1 MPASHYRRN
10 AVLGSVLQR
19 MLHRQY
25 SRAWLTWRSSII
37 HANYRR
43 ESVASMQL
51 VIQSS
56 RSIALRAL
64 LLRLSTAQRASVERC
79 WRQWHK
85 HLHTARAGIEVAAA
99 VRSASAATATATQQ
113 LHTANTTVQL
123 QAVKSLTALLR
134 TREVLA
140 VTRAWRLWTAAVA
153 RHRTATAAAA
163 ATAAAGSQQA
173 LQHQSAVRV
182 LASLLRQRALRSLSR
197 AFNTWRSAGEVSV
210 LLATAAATA
219 AAAEQQRRDSHDAD
233 TAAAA
238 VAQAQQA
245 QAARAKQLLKRV
257 MTRWSDACLGKAWSA
272 WTAHTAVMRLAAA
285 AAQERELNQQ
295 QLVIRDSR
303 AKAAA
308 AKQLAGVCA
317 RSVARRCTKAVSAWK
332 AAVAAAQQQEAGQ
345 QQVQH
350 FTVKQSHRTE
360 RLVRLQSGKQHQRL
374 LLRVFSVWR
383 EAARS
388 ARSLHT
394 LRSIALQRLQLLLVS
409 RQKLAKAQ
417 ALRQWL
423 TAVHPPAAPQ
433 HVRAQLQ
440 LARVLARLHRRHQAQ
455 ALISLRLAC
464 AAARVAQAE
473 SAHQCALLRAVL
485 VRWQRA
491 QLHTAWTAWRTAV
504 AVMRSSE
511 SSSSSSR
518 AAQSAVGATLLA
530 QAWRRQQLREVR
542 QCLQY
547 WRSVTASTAESSRTL
562 SRMVSLLSA
571 QSRLC
576 LSQALRRWQRGAA
589 AVAAAAHARHT
600 AVARLQ
606 RSAEARLLSTAW
618 SAWVHCARAS
628 AAAAAVAVRRA
639 AASRLLVQALDSA
652 AMRMQRRGFR
662 TWVEDTREQADREL
676 KALEGQ
682 YYLAQ
687 TLYRVTQ
694 RSAVRH
700 TGKAWVCWLR
710 AAAAAQAA
718 DSSLE
723 LGARRA
729 ASLCAGARL
738 AASLLACARRC
749 AVRRVWSVWSG
760 AVLRDREVA
769 RCEAQRVWKRNA
781 AVKIAGTMFAA
792 SQQKTARWSFAQW
805 SSAVQRQI
813 R

>member
-1 MPASHYRRN
+1 MSISLHNRRN
-10 AVLGSVLQR
+10 ALLSSVLQR
-19 MLHRQY
+19 MLQRQY
-25 SRAWLTWRSSII
+25 SRAWLTWRSNII
-37 HANYRR
+37 HTNVRR
-43 ESVASMQL
+43 ASVASMQQ

-64 LLRLSTAQRASVERC
+64 LLRLTTAQRASVERC
-79 WRQWHK
+79 WRQWRR
-85 HLHTARAGIEVAAA
+85 HLHTARSGTVVAAA
-99 VRSASAATATATQQ
+99 VRSASAAAAAVATQQ

-123 QAVKSLTALLR
+123 QGVKSLTALLR

-140 VTRAWRLWTAAVA
+140 VTRAWRVWTAAVA
-153 RHRTATAAAA
+153 RHRTAAAAA
-163 ATAAAGSQQA
+163 AAIAATTAVASSQRV
-173 LQHQSAVRV
+173 LQQRSAVRV
-182 LASLLRQRALRSLSR
+182 LTSLLRQRALRSLSR
-197 AFNTWRSAGEVSV
+197 AFNSWRSAGEVSV
-210 LLATAAATA
+210 LLATVATA

-233 TAAAA
+233 AAAAA

-245 QAARAKQLLKRV
+245 QAMRAKQLLKRV
-257 MTRWSDACLGKAWSA
+257 MTRWSDACLAKAWSA
-272 WTAHTAVMRLAAA
+272 WAAHTAVLRVTAHAAH
-285 AAQERELNQQ
+285 ERELSQQ
-295 QLVIRDSR
+295 QLVVRDSR
-303 AKAAA
+303 TKAAA
-308 AKQLAGVCA
+308 VKLLAGVCT

-332 AAVAAAQQQEAGQ
+332 VAVAAAQQQQ
-345 QQVQH
+345 QQQ
-350 FTVKQSHRTE
+350 FTVRQSHRTE
-360 RLVRLQSGKQHQRL
+360 RLVKLQSSKQHQRL

-383 EAARS
+383 EAVRS

-394 LRSIALQRLQLLLVS
+394 QRSIALQRLQLLLVS

-433 HVRAQLQ
+433 HVRAR
-440 LARVLARLHRRHQAQ
+440 LARVLARLHRHHQAQ
-455 ALISLRLAC
+455 ALTSLRLAC
-464 AAARVAQAE
+464 AAARAAQAE

-491 QLHTAWTAWRTAV
+491 QLHAAWTAWRTAV
-504 AVMRSSE
+504 ASAHSSDN
-511 SSSSSSR
+511 SSSK
-518 AAQSAVGATLLA
+518 AEQSAVGATLLA
-530 QAWRRQQLREVR
+530 QAWRRRQLRELR
-542 QCLQY
+542 HYLQH
-547 WRSVTASTAESSRTL
+547 WRSVTASTAESSRIL
-562 SRMVSLLSA
+562 CRMVSLLSA

-589 AVAAAAHARHT
+589 AVATAAHARHT

-606 RSAEARLLSTAW
+606 RSAEARLLSSAW
-618 SAWVHCARAS
+618 SAWKHCARTS

-676 KALEGQ
+676 RALEGQ

-718 DSSLE
+718 DCSLE

-729 ASLCAGARL
+729 ASVCAGARL

-749 AVRRVWSVWSG
+749 SVRRVWSVWSG

-781 AVKIAGTMFAA
+781 AVKVAASMFAA
-792 SQQKTARWSFAQW
+792 SQQRAVRWSFAQW
-805 SSAVQRQI
+805 SSTVQRQI